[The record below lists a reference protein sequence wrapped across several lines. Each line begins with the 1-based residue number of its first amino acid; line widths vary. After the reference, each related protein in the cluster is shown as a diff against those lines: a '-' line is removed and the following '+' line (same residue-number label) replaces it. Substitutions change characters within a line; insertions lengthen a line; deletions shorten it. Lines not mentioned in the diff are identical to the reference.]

1 MFCRIRG
8 LAGLLAVAGAMLA
21 VEPAG
26 TPPPVAAATPPAIGA
41 VAAGKPGVT
50 EFDRLTATGPGHNA
64 AADGP
69 AAIPLNPRY
78 RRVEVAP
85 TKTSIYVGT
94 VSLALPPLERRNN
107 EYTTTYE
114 AKVFPFFFYNET
126 GRLWIE
132 CSDEQL
138 RRLERRERVSFQG
151 RAQRADGS
159 EHRVEGT
166 VTPADATSG
175 KVKVRVFATMSVEL
189 IFNTTYRF
197 TGK

>member
-1 MFCRIRG
+1 MRPGAHGVQIQSCAASGGPHFRRMFCRIRG
-8 LAGLLAVAGAMLA
+8 LAGLLTVAGAILA
-21 VEPAG
+21 AEPA
-26 TPPPVAAATPPAIGA
+26 PPSVATPVG
-41 VAAGKPGVT
+41 AAG
-50 EFDRLTATGPGHNA
+50 TAP
-64 AADGP
+64 
-69 AAIPLNPRY
+69 PLNSRY
-78 RRVEVAP
+78 RRVEVTP
-85 TKTSIYVGT
+85 TKTSIYIGT
-94 VSLALPPLERRNN
+94 VSLSLPPLERRTN

-138 RRLERRERVSFQG
+138 RRLERGERVAFEG

-159 EHRVEGT
+159 EHRVEGS
-166 VTPADATSG
+166 VTPADVMSG

>member
-1 MFCRIRG
+1 M
-8 LAGLLAVAGAMLA
+8 VAGAVLA
-21 VEPAG
+21 AG
-26 TPPPVAAATPPAIGA
+26 LVPPAAAPVPA
-41 VAAGKPGVT
+41 
-50 EFDRLTATGPGHNA
+50 
-64 AADGP
+64 
-69 AAIPLNPRY
+69 PLLSPRY

-85 TKTSIYVGT
+85 TTTSIYIGS
-94 VSLALPPLERRNN
+94 VSLTLPPLERSSG
-107 EYTTTYE
+107 EFAAAYE
-114 AKVFPFFFYNET
+114 AKVFPFSFYNET

-138 RRLERRERVSFQG
+138 RRLERGERVAFEG

-159 EHRVEGT
+159 EHRVEGI
-166 VTPADATSG
+166 VTPADVTSG

>member
-1 MFCRIRG
+1 MFCRIQW
-8 LAGLLAVAGAMLA
+8 LAGWLAVAGAMLA
-21 VEPAG
+21 AEPVG
-26 TPPPVAAATPPAIGA
+26 TPRSMVTTPMPVAGLAG
-41 VAAGKPGVT
+41 AGKPGVT
-50 EFDRLTATGPGHNA
+50 DPGHNA
-64 AADGP
+64 ADDGP
-69 AAIPLNPRY
+69 ATPPLNPRY

-94 VSLALPPLERRNN
+94 VSLTLPPLERRKDG
-107 EYTTTYE
+107 YTTTYE

-132 CSDEQL
+132 FSDEQL
-138 RRLERRERVSFQG
+138 RRLERGERVSFQG
-151 RAQRADGS
+151 HAQRADGS
-159 EHRVEGT
+159 EHRVEGS
-166 VTPADATSG
+166 VTPADVMSG